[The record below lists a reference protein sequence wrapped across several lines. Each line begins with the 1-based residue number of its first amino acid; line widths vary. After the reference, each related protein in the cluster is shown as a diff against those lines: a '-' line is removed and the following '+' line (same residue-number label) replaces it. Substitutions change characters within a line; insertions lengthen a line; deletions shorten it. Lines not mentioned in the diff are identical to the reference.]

1 MKLQLLI
8 PQYNETDDIVCNML
22 DSLKNQQGVDFADF
36 EVLIGNDGSEVKL
49 SEDLF
54 KNYPYSI
61 QYKQYEHTSP
71 AGTRQRLFD
80 EATAEYIMFCDA
92 DDMFLSALGLHTIF
106 TYIRKGFDALVSD
119 FIEEVKDPRTGEFRY
134 HTHHSDNRFVHGKV
148 YRRRHIID
156 NNIFWREDIKYHE
169 DGTYNIVA
177 IETAKVRE
185 QCKYPFY
192 LWKWRDNSI
201 CRSDPLYVPK
211 TYTRMIHSN
220 SYLVKDLLD
229 RGLFEQAKFHT
240 GNLIYG
246 TYYMLNKPIWLN
258 PMNAKYRY
266 ETERCFKEYFA
277 NHRKLFQQID
287 PRMRAT
293 LIAGVKRR
301 VMNEGVLLEKF
312 TFDEWLKH
320 IEELE

>member
-22 DSLKNQQGVDFADF
+22 DSLKNQHGVDFADF

-49 SEDLF
+49 SEGLF

-92 DDMFLSALGLHTIF
+92 DDMFLSVLGLHTIF

-119 FIEEVKDPRTGEFRY
+119 FIEEVKDPRTGEFMY

-177 IETAKVRE
+177 IETAKV
-185 QCKYPFY
+185 
-192 LWKWRDNSI
+192 
-201 CRSDPLYVPK
+201 
-211 TYTRMIHSN
+211 
-220 SYLVKDLLD
+220 
-229 RGLFEQAKFHT
+229 
-240 GNLIYG
+240 
-246 TYYMLNKPIWLN
+246 
-258 PMNAKYRY
+258 
-266 ETERCFKEYFA
+266 
-277 NHRKLFQQID
+277 
-287 PRMRAT
+287 
-293 LIAGVKRR
+293 
-301 VMNEGVLLEKF
+301 
-312 TFDEWLKH
+312 
-320 IEELE
+320 